1 MLCIIT
7 ANPYIDQV
15 GEKDKLTV
23 AVDSEELKRLNQ
35 LFNEPDSY
43 STAYNAPTQKA
54 RRGFKIYDKAATSK
68 RFMPFKN
75 QHKMEGVSFK

>member
-54 RRGFKIYDKAATSK
+54 RRGFKIYDKGNPYSLNNK
-68 RFMPFKN
+68 IKGSSGN
-75 QHKMEGVSFK
+75 SE